1 MERSKPSIASRW
13 GEEGGPSAAMQQ
25 SLTEIWF
32 GNQYSRVV
40 PDPIRSAL
48 PVLEL
53 CPGQNSGSAREILNW
68 HQTYLNLVSLP
79 LPVFT
84 PVLPAWPAPLTS
96 ALLLDSP
103 LYLQSYLLLQT
114 IVGFQQQP
122 RAAGHFIKRW
132 PHSAPSLNSRG
143 LGPKWLGK
151 SAGLEL

>member
-1 MERSKPSIASRW
+1 MGGGRRAQCSDAAKPRGNMIWKSVLTCCSWSYTECSTCTR
-13 GEEGGPSAAMQQ
+13 AM
-25 SLTEIWF
+25 SWSEL
-32 GNQYSRVV
+32 GVRKRN
-40 PDPIRSAL
+40 
-48 PVLEL
+48 LEL
-53 CPGQNSGSAREILNW
+53 TPD
-68 HQTYLNLVSLP
+68 LP
-79 LPVFT
+79 KPCISPSSCFYSS
-84 PVLPAWPAPLTS
+84 PSSSCPAWPAPLTS